1 MGRKNK
7 MGEELLPLPI
17 QMARVRIYVNVF
29 FFFLCL
35 LWDVI
40 HVVNL
45 SVTQDNRGSGV
56 LKHLNCC
63 AHKELPKAGVA
74 DFCSGLAQAGACGQG
89 GDRAASSLAQRVLV
103 TMHTSSQPGRSSG
116 LVIGIPEC
124 ALEETREGTMIFSS
138 SASNFLSRQ
147 MSDVFKEVI
156 SLLPSL
162 QNPLPCY
169 FFLLGLCTCG
179 TVLCNGINSPPHNWA
194 VCALLHGDW

>member
-1 MGRKNK
+1 M
-7 MGEELLPLPI
+7 
-17 QMARVRIYVNVF
+17 
-29 FFFLCL
+29 
-35 LWDVI
+35 WDVI

-45 SVTQDNRGSGV
+45 CVTQNNRGSGV

-63 AHKELPKAGVA
+63 AHKELPRAGVA
-74 DFCSGLAQAGACGQG
+74 AETFVQGWLRQELVAKGGQG
-89 GDRAASSLAQRVLV
+89 CI
-103 TMHTSSQPGRSSG
+103 QPGPACVGDDAHKLTRREKQWPCHG
-116 LVIGIPEC
+116 NPWVCFGK
-124 ALEETREGTMIFSS
+124 ETREGTMIFSS

-147 MSDVFKEVI
+147 TSDVFKEVV

-169 FFLLGLCTCG
+169 FFLLGLCMCG